1 MSKYRRKEELE
12 ADTSYSEELEAQV
25 AVDSEPKEPE
35 RLPLKNGMETF
46 GVTPNS

>member
-12 ADTSYSEELEAQV
+12 ADISYSEELEAQV

-35 RLPLKNGMETF
+35 EASFKNGTETF
-46 GVTPNS
+46 GVIPNS